1 MIKETGEQ
9 PKKRVTHGNPEA
21 QIQASC
27 VSWLWN
33 TYPETRGLYFAV
45 PNELS
50 TSNRMS
56 KQDQLREGAKRR
68 AMGVLHG
75 VSDTILL
82 MARGGYHGAC
92 IEYKTHVGY
101 QSDAQKEFEAR
112 VKMEGYVYVV
122 IRSLDDFKQFIEYY
136 LSL

>member
-1 MIKETGEQ
+1 MIIEAGEQ

-21 QIQASC
+21 IIQASC
-27 VSWLWN
+27 VEWLWN
-33 TYPETRGLYFAV
+33 EHPETRGYYFAV

-68 AMGVLHG
+68 AMGTLKG

-82 MARGGYHGAC
+82 LPNAHYHAAC
-92 IEYKTHVGY
+92 IEYKTAVGY
-101 QSDAQKEFEAR
+101 QSEAQKEFETR
-112 VKMEGYVYVV
+112 VKIKGYAYVV
-122 IRSLDDFKQFIEYY
+122 VRSLDEFKEFIENY
-136 LSL
+136 LK